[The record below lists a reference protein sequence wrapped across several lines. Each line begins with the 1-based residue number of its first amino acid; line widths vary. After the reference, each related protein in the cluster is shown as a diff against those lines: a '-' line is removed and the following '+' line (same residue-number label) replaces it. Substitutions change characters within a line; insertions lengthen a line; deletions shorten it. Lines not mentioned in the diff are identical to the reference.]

1 MLLYKRLFKKTPIFE
16 EIKIRH
22 NMKRFFSL
30 LLLTFVLTSTINA
43 QISHDL
49 EIYSENG
56 LKFTLILNG
65 RTMNQ
70 EPVSNIQILNTDK
83 DYVHA
88 KIVFEDQTIPV
99 IEKKFLQLAD
109 PGQGTNKPPV
119 SVVYKIVENKKG
131 QQNLKFASRSHKKIQ
146 SNPDIIIIEANPQ
159 PVNGKIVI
167 SW

>member
-1 MLLYKRLFKKTPIFE
+1 MKQVIATFLLSMIVAF
-16 EIKIRH
+16 
-22 NMKRFFSL
+22 NGNS
-30 LLLTFVLTSTINA
+30 
-43 QISHDL
+43 QISHDI

-65 RTMNQ
+65 RTMNE
-70 EPVSNIQILNTDK
+70 EPVSNIQIINTDK

-88 KIVFEDQTIPV
+88 KIIFEDPNIPE
-99 IEKKFLQLAD
+99 IEKKALQLAD
-109 PGQGTNKPPV
+109 PGEGTSKSPV

-131 QQNLKFASRSHKKIQ
+131 EQVLRFGSRSHKKIQ
-146 SNPDIIIIEANPQ
+146 STDVIILETNPH